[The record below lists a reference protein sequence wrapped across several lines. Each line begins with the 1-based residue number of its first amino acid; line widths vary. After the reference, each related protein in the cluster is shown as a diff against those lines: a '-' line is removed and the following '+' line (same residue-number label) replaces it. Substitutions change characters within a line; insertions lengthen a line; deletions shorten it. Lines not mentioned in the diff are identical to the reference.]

1 MSKQFEAV
9 TIPKWGIEMTHG
21 RIVEWRCAEGATV
34 AAGDELVDIETDK
47 IVNSFEA
54 RESGTL
60 VRILVPEGEELPV
73 GTLIGVIAVADY
85 SPSDLD
91 QFISAQTTTST
102 SLQGSTGVD
111 DPSDSGDGAAA
122 QSTSSTNV
130 KISPALLRKLS
141 KAGISPE
148 LVTGSGPDGRI
159 LKEDVDRAIE
169 QGSLGDASPVE
180 RHALNASQ
188 KKVASALSEAQSTV
202 PIYHVR
208 RQLRVGRALAQMKE
222 QLPNG
227 SGLLTALLVNAVA
240 RALARHP
247 TLNTQFETDALK
259 PVGALNVAVAVARDD
274 GAVAAPVLI
283 NIDQLSIAEIA
294 EGLSSLVTRARA
306 GRLVAGDVQPAAI
319 AISNLGMYGVDD
331 FTAMVTPPQV
341 MVLSVGRLSV
351 QPSWDAQTQT
361 FVPEEQVTVTLGSDH
376 RVVNGAQAAEFLQS
390 LAALIED
397 TD

>member
-1 MSKQFEAV
+1 
-9 TIPKWGIEMTHG
+9 
-21 RIVEWRCAEGATV
+21 
-34 AAGDELVDIETDK
+34 
-47 IVNSFEA
+47 
-54 RESGTL
+54 
-60 VRILVPEGEELPV
+60 
-73 GTLIGVIAVADY
+73 
-85 SPSDLD
+85 
-91 QFISAQTTTST
+91 
-102 SLQGSTGVD
+102 
-111 DPSDSGDGAAA
+111 
-122 QSTSSTNV
+122 V

-169 QGSLGDASPVE
+169 QGSLGDARPVE

-208 RQLRVGRALAQMKE
+208 RQLCVGRALAQMKE

-274 GAVAAPVLI
+274 GAVAAPVLT

>member
-21 RIVEWRCAEGATV
+21 RIVEWRCAEGAIV

-60 VRILVPEGEELPV
+60 VRILVPEGEELAV
-73 GTLIGVIAVADY
+73 GTLIGVIALADY

-91 QFISAQTTTST
+91 QFISAQTTST
-102 SLQGSTGVD
+102 SSQESTSID
-111 DPSDSGDGAAA
+111 AHSDSGEGAAA
-122 QSTSSTNV
+122 QPSSSNEV

-148 LVTGSGPDGRI
+148 VVTASGPNGRI

-169 QGSLGDASPVE
+169 QGAHSDTSHGV

-222 QLPNG
+222 QLSNG
-227 SGLLTALLVNAVA
+227 SGVLTALLVNAVA
-240 RALARHP
+240 RALDKHP
-247 TLNTQFETDALK
+247 TLNTQFEMDALK

-274 GAVAAPVLI
+274 GAVAAPVLT
-283 NIDQLSIAEIA
+283 NIDQLSIVEMA
-294 EGLSSLVTRARA
+294 EGLASLVARARA
-306 GRLVAGDVQPAAI
+306 GRSVAGDVQPAAI

-390 LAALIED
+390 LAAVIEGAE
-397 TD
+397 

>member
-1 MSKQFEAV
+1 
-9 TIPKWGIEMTHG
+9 
-21 RIVEWRCAEGATV
+21 
-34 AAGDELVDIETDK
+34 
-47 IVNSFEA
+47 
-54 RESGTL
+54 
-60 VRILVPEGEELPV
+60 
-73 GTLIGVIAVADY
+73 
-85 SPSDLD
+85 
-91 QFISAQTTTST
+91 
-102 SLQGSTGVD
+102 
-111 DPSDSGDGAAA
+111 
-122 QSTSSTNV
+122 
-130 KISPALLRKLS
+130 
-141 KAGISPE
+141 
-148 LVTGSGPDGRI
+148 
-159 LKEDVDRAIE
+159 
-169 QGSLGDASPVE
+169 
-180 RHALNASQ
+180 
-188 KKVASALSEAQSTV
+188 
-202 PIYHVR
+202 
-208 RQLRVGRALAQMKE
+208 MKE

-240 RALARHP
+240 SALARHP

-351 QPSWDAQTQT
+351 QPAWDAQTQT